1 MPRMKSVPC
10 RNCEVPIYLDFIRDG
25 ERAAGTG
32 SGTGTGPIG
41 GRIADWDWVHVGWE
55 DGAGCRKAEPRP
67 GRPVTDLP
75 GL

>member
-1 MPRMKSVPC
+1 MANPRMQTEPC
-10 RNCEVPIYLDFIRDG
+10 RNCAVPVYLAYLGETGRGTDG
-25 ERAAGTG
+25 
-32 SGTGTGPIG
+32 PVG
-41 GRIADWDWVHVGWE
+41 GRVQDWDWVHVGWE